1 MNSNPLELAPALHEQ
16 IKNFCAEGDKLA
28 EAKRYEEA
36 VAAYNKAWVIVPE
49 PKNEWEASTWIL
61 VAIGDAC
68 FLSGYNKSARE
79 ALEYAMHCPGG
90 LGNPYLHLRLG
101 QVLYEQNEKDAAADE
116 LMRAYMGDGEEIFQ
130 AEDPKY
136 LAFIKTRAKLR

>member
-1 MNSNPLELAPALHEQ
+1 VTSNPLELDPALHEQ
-16 IKNFCAEGDKLA
+16 IKAHCAEGDKLA

-49 PKNEWEASTWIL
+49 PRNEWEASTWIL
-61 VAIGDAC
+61 ASIGDAC

-90 LGNPYLHLRLG
+90 LGNPFLHLRLG
-101 QVLYEQNEKDAAADE
+101 QVLFEQNEKDAAADE
-116 LMRAYMGDGEEIFQ
+116 LIRAYMGAGDEIFR

-136 LAFIKTRAKLR
+136 SAFLRTRAKLG